1 MKDAKKFFTAKELN
15 PAGHPVNQEIEL
27 NLNTLIDKLSIIRA
41 LYNRPMIVTNGL
53 RDKADMLRIYK
64 NRPESRIP
72 WGSMHLIGA
81 AADIADRDKSLAKF
95 CFDNVQLLEDVGLW
109 VEDPTYTHSWCHL
122 QIYPP
127 KSGNRFF
134 KP

>member
-1 MKDAKKFFTAKELN
+1 MKLYFKISEIN

-27 NLNTLIDKLSIIRA
+27 NIKTLIDKLSIIREVFK
-41 LYNRPMIVTNGL
+41 RPMVVTSGL
-53 RDKADMLRIYK
+53 RDKADMLRIYS

-81 AADIADRDKSLAKF
+81 AADIADRDKSLASF
-95 CFDNVQLLEDVGLW
+95 CADNVQLLEDIGLW
-109 VEDPTYTHSWCHL
+109 CEDPTYTHSWVHF